1 MKILY
6 IHGFNGTPEG
16 AKVEMLRHT
25 FEKSE
30 ISAPQH
36 ASRAGNVF
44 RLLDEIAGN
53 RDSLNDVIPG
63 SSLGGFWA
71 HYISLKYE
79 VGAVLV
85 NPVIQPSLSLARLDY
100 PFAAEY
106 EAFETHFCAS
116 EISPRIVLL
125 AADDDVVPYQDSCE
139 H

>member
-25 FEKSE
+25 FKKSE
-30 ISAPQH
+30 IIAPQQ

-44 RLLDEIAGN
+44 QLQDEIVGN
-53 RDSLNDVIPG
+53 LDSLTDVIPG

-71 HYISLKYE
+71 NYFSLKYE

-85 NPVIQPSLSLARLDY
+85 NPVIQPSRTLAQLNY
-100 PFAAEY
+100 PDAAEY
-106 EAFETHFCAS
+106 EAFEN
-116 EISPRIVLL
+116 
-125 AADDDVVPYQDSCE
+125 
-139 H
+139 